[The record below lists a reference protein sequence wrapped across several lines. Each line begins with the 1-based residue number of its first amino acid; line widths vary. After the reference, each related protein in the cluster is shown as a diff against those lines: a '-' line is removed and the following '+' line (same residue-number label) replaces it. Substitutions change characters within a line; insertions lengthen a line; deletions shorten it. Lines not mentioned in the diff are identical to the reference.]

1 MRQMIKRVCASA
13 LLICMITAM
22 LMVPTVT
29 KVEAATAG
37 QRYNIMLVIDGSG
50 SLVDSKTKP
59 GSDPK
64 KLRYELIGDLLGVLE
79 DEGHYVGAVVFSGNK
94 NSKTSKEAME
104 SGIRCNTGMVLLDG
118 TRSKESIYNEIVRAG
133 VDKSY
138 DGKTDVGTALLVA
151 ERVLT
156 EKQKENGL
164 PSLIFLFTDGNTDVE
179 GEVKKQ
185 SDKNRET
192 AIQEIREN
200 DIRLFGAFLNKDG
213 LLSSDPMVDIVCDA
227 NNISSNSEEFSK
239 SYHEL
244 TDADS
249 CHQAVNTFLKFLG
262 YIDDTNEDDPITG
275 SIEDEFLIPGIG
287 VEEMN
292 IRLYSYKG
300 EDLPEDMKVELT
312 QPDGTVISE
321 SKMNSMLN
329 GSDTYRIYKLV
340 KPMSGTWKLKV
351 TVPENNEIL
360 YVYSRVFSKHV
371 DAQLTI
377 TPGAANLHVNANA
390 DFTASLVQ
398 NGTAVTDQ
406 KAYSGYECS
415 LEIKNLADNTVE
427 TFEIPNNSAKFV
439 YNMDLKEYGSYA
451 ARVVFKCETFVVAS
465 EYVAYDLYNNA
476 PSVKSPAYLDL
487 KSGLFQQTETEID
500 LEDYIDDL
508 EDGKELQVTLLSA
521 TCDEDALDLDEDH
534 RSLTLENNLVGDGEI
549 VILVTDS
556 QGESVELR
564 LEVETTNVTLQYIL
578 YILLAILVLFILFV
592 LKKRGDSNIKLDG
605 DLNAVFELK
614 IDDEKKNFDLLLPLP
629 GRDAPGKTT
638 LKALMQKCL
647 EDDAERHQ
655 GVRAEKI
662 KEALEELNSEL
673 DKVMLSKT
681 VVRVKGERVGGVIVK
696 AGKKQDTMPGKRSV
710 EISAGGLDIS
720 LIYAR
725 AELDTDMFDDAWD
738 FDAPDRGKK
747 DKKSKKRPNRDI
759 SDFDEF

>member
-50 SLVDSKTKP
+50 SLISQATT
-59 GSDPK
+59 DPDGM
-64 KLRYELIGDLLGVLE
+64 RYELIQDLLGVLE
-79 DEGHYVGAVVFSGNK
+79 DDGHYVGAVVFSGN
-94 NSKTSKEAME
+94 SESGTTKEEME
-104 SGIRCNTGMVLLDG
+104 SGIRCNTGMVLLNG
-118 TRSKESIYNEIVRAG
+118 SRSKESIYNQIKRAD

-138 DGKTDVGTALLVA
+138 DGKTDIGTALLVA
-151 ERVLT
+151 ERIVS

-164 PSLIFLFTDGNTDVE
+164 PSLIFLFTDGHTDVKDA
-179 GEVKKQ
+179 VKEQ
-185 SDKNRET
+185 SDRNLAT
-192 AIQEIREN
+192 AIQEIKEN

-213 LLSSDPMVDIVCDA
+213 KLSSDPITDIVCDA
-227 NNISSNSEEFSK
+227 NDITSNSLEFTTSFC
-239 SYHEL
+239 EL
-244 TDADS
+244 EKATDV
-249 CHQAVNTFLKFLG
+249 HKAVNIFLKFLG

-287 VEEMN
+287 VEELN
-292 IRLYSYKG
+292 IRLYSCNG
-300 EDLPEDMKVELT
+300 ETLSDEIMRVELT
-312 QPDGTVISE
+312 QPDGTVL
-321 SKMNSMLN
+321 KGDTLN
-329 GSDTYRIYKLV
+329 ALCRSGGTFRVYKLV
-340 KPMSGTWKLKV
+340 RPMSGTWKLKV
-351 TVPENNEIL
+351 TVPENNEIR

-390 DFTASLVQ
+390 DFAASLVQ

-451 ARVVFKCETFVVAS
+451 ARVVFKCESFVVAS

-738 FDAPDRGKK
+738 FDAPDRAKK